1 MTTVNNQRSEQRIL
15 TVLGEAAATGRFIS
29 IDFLKQDGSLRTVV
43 CKVGTDA
50 LNRLDKDLITVFDV
64 RAAGY
69 RSFNIGSVLYM
80 TSNGDQMS
88 PVFVTEDDV

>member
-1 MTTVNNQRSEQRIL
+1 MNTERKIIS
-15 TVLGEAAATGRFIS
+15 VLGEAAATGRFIS
-29 IDFLKQDGSLRTVV
+29 IDFLKQDGSMRTVV

-69 RSFNIGSVLYM
+69 RSLNIGSVLYI